1 MSYPQEFSSE
11 LTYES
16 RYDLDE
22 LDVFI
27 EGDGNNPMFFSVSG
41 LPHQLSFG

>member
-1 MSYPQEFSSE
+1 MSYPQQFSSE

-16 RYDLDE
+16 RYDLDQ

-27 EGDGNNPMFFSVSG
+27 EGDLNI
-41 LPHQLSFG
+41 LSNTPSRVDHLRFK